1 MFINNINKY
10 YRGVVVTSGV
20 FSGEDSCQHN
30 PLKSPILA
38 LIVTVVTVVP
48 TMLLIVTMFQVV
60 PIVTVVPS
68 CYRYERSN

>member
-20 FSGEDSCQHN
+20 FSGEDSCQQN

-48 TMLLIVTMFQVV
+48 TMLLIATMFLLFLLL
-60 PIVTVVPS
+60 PLFPLW
-68 CYRYERSN
+68 R